1 MDNFFNYITKQIDR
15 KEVDI
20 WFSMNNIIPERME
33 LVSDFCVSLNN
44 LIVDTYLGEEIQGT
58 NETKI
63 SLSDEDKKKHFDW
76 CWEKTIDNFRR
87 ENILINKTGEHYDY
101 LVSFFLEVYY
111 NQKETKIRNSIG
123 TFFLDIFNIK
133 NPYTKPDLDMLH
145 GIYKS
150 IEKNIT

>member
-76 CWEKTIDNFRR
+76 CW
-87 ENILINKTGEHYDY
+87 
-101 LVSFFLEVYY
+101 
-111 NQKETKIRNSIG
+111 
-123 TFFLDIFNIK
+123 
-133 NPYTKPDLDMLH
+133 
-145 GIYKS
+145 
-150 IEKNIT
+150 